1 MIATKSSLTGKFL
14 GWHTWML
21 LGYALLGRGF
31 SYIGV
36 APLYMGELTLVFGFV
51 ALLFNRSSSHFFNV
65 LLPNLLKVPAAS
77 ILLVFM
83 GWCLAC
89 TIPYVALYNID
100 AIRDAAT
107 WYYALFA
114 FIIALFLINKPQ
126 YFYLLLARYKTFVIV
141 FLLLTPV
148 FWTITSL
155 NILPALPGAKAAIIE
170 SKIADI
176 MVHMAGCLAFAVS
189 FQLPQVTLLSA
200 LFLMDMA
207 VVGSATNRSGAVAF
221 VIASVVIMCL
231 YPRSKKI
238 WVVIGAIVLALG
250 LVAVFLPDV
259 VEQASRK
266 FASIISSEGNTVR
279 DQGTKEWRLKWWTKI
294 INYTFNGEYFWTGRG
309 FGINLA
315 TADGFDPYQDG
326 NLRSPHNG
334 HMTILAR
341 AGVPGFLLWIALQG
355 SWAIGMLAFYLKSL
369 LNNQKAWASLFI
381 SLLIYWMAFM
391 ITTNFEVI
399 IEGPTGGIWI
409 WTIYGVGLAAQWV
422 YPRMPNLFDAD
433 APPPDW
439 ATSDMPEYAD
449 PATAYQPIEDVN

>member
-31 SYIGV
+31 SYVGL
-36 APLYMGELTLVFGFV
+36 APLYMGELTLIFGFV
-51 ALLFNRSSSHFFNV
+51 ALLFNRSSGHFFNV

-83 GWCLAC
+83 AWCLAC

-107 WYYALFA
+107 WYYASFA
-114 FIIALFLINKPQ
+114 FIIALFLINQPQ
-126 YFYLLLARYKTFVIV
+126 YFYLILSRYKTFIII
-141 FLLLTPV
+141 FLLLTPL
-148 FWTITSL
+148 FWVITNL
-155 NILPALPGAKAAIIE
+155 NILPSLPGAKAAIIE

-200 LFLMDMA
+200 LFLMDMV

-221 VIASVVIMCL
+221 VITSIVVMCL

-238 WVVIGAIVLALG
+238 WVVIGAIVLAIG

-266 FASIISSEGNTVR
+266 FASIISSEGSSVR

-294 INYTFNGEYFWTGRG
+294 INYTFHGEYFWTGRG

-341 AGVPGFLLWIALQG
+341 TGVPGFMLWIAVHG

-369 LNNQKAWASLFI
+369 LNHRKAWASLFI

-409 WTIYGVGLAAQWV
+409 WTIFGVGLAAQWV
-422 YPRMPNLFDAD
+422 YPRMPELFDAD
-433 APPPDW
+433 APAPDW
-439 ATSDMPEYAD
+439 AASDMPEYAE
-449 PATAYQPIEDVN
+449 PATAYQTIDDVN